1 MQAHDAIRQV
11 GFIQQ
16 SLSQNRKQIGFFI
29 GAGCPLSIRV
39 TTTDKEGNAVNSPLI
54 PDVAGLTGII
64 HEKLTSNDVAKPSS
78 WDKIVEIVRTD
89 GGNHRNIELLL
100 SQIRLLSSVAGT
112 GTAREMNASELKK
125 LDEDICGIISR
136 EVEKSLPDKQS
147 PYHNLAIWTRSVRRD
162 KPVHLFTTNYDLLA
176 EQALEESSA
185 PYFDGFIG
193 SRKAFFD
200 LGAVEDEGILPP
212 RWTRLWKMHG
222 SLNWRLVNG
231 KSVVR
236 SDQKTDDQSYLIYP
250 SHLKY
255 DQSRKMPYLAML
267 DRLKEFLL
275 NPSSLLFIS
284 GYSFGDEHI
293 NDIICRSLE
302 SNPSAHVF
310 AFLFGDLDSPQYSQA
325 KECASAT
332 PNLSV
337 LAFDKGIIGRI
348 EGEWSA
354 ADDTDSY
361 NLPSGVVNVDA
372 STKTCVLKLG
382 DFMVLGNLLKSLSG
396 GISEDAI

>member
-1 MQAHDAIRQV
+1 MQ
-11 GFIQQ
+11 
-16 SLSQNRKQIGFFI
+16 
-29 GAGCPLSIRV
+29 
-39 TTTDKEGNAVNSPLI
+39 
-54 PDVAGLTGII
+54 
-64 HEKLTSNDVAKPSS
+64 
-78 WDKIVEIVRTD
+78 
-89 GGNHRNIELLL
+89 
-100 SQIRLLSSVAGT
+100 
-112 GTAREMNASELKK
+112 
-125 LDEDICGIISR
+125 
-136 EVEKSLPDKQS
+136 
-147 PYHNLAIWTRSVRRD
+147 
-162 KPVHLFTTNYDLLA
+162 
-176 EQALEESSA
+176 
-185 PYFDGFIG
+185 
-193 SRKAFFD
+193 
-200 LGAVEDEGILPP
+200 
-212 RWTRLWKMHG
+212 
-222 SLNWRLVNG
+222 
-231 KSVVR
+231 
-236 SDQKTDDQSYLIYP
+236 
-250 SHLKY
+250 
-255 DQSRKMPYLAML
+255 YLAML

-302 SNPSAHVF
+302 SNSSAHVF

-325 KECASAT
+325 KKCASAT

-372 STKTCVLKLG
+372 STKACVLKLG